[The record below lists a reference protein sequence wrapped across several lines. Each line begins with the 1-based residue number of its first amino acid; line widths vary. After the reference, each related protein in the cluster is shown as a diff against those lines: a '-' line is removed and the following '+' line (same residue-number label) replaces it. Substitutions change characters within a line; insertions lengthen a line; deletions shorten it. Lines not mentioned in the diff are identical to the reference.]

1 MEAERASQSWEEG
14 KRNVLS
20 KDGRGGICMRSVIE
34 IQSISAIAT
43 NQRKMKMKNDVEKK
57 RSSSGTASPV
67 ISLR

>member
-1 MEAERASQSWEEG
+1 MMGRRE

-20 KDGRGGICMRSVIE
+20 KDGRTGICMRLVIGIG
-34 IQSISAIAT
+34 IQRISAIAT

-57 RSSSGTASPV
+57 RSSSGTASLV